1 MLFLFQGCLGL
12 SFRNWTGLVCGLTVD
27 RITGLQEL
35 LDYKIYRI
43 RVLIKQTVVL
53 EVIRRD

>member
-12 SFRNWTGLVCGLTVD
+12 SFRNWTGLISGLTMD

-35 LDYKIYRI
+35 LDYKNYWI

-53 EVIRRD
+53 EVICRD